1 MKKCLV
7 SVLRGKVSHI
17 LFAIILTVLLLCGV
31 ERIALADEVAISAS
45 GGVLMD
51 VETGRILASKNAH
64 TRLPMA
70 STTKIMTALLA
81 IENSEL
87 SAIVKVPAEAYGV
100 EGSSMYLNAGE
111 KISMQDL
118 LYGLMLTSGND
129 AAITIANYIGGSVE
143 DFADMMNK
151 RAAELGCVNTNFVT
165 PNGLHDENHYTSAY
179 DLALISAFAMKNEIF
194 NKIVITQYYTTK
206 TGDVTRSLKN
216 KNKILWNYE
225 GGNGIKTGFTKAAGR
240 CLAFSA
246 EQNGHTI
253 VGVVLN
259 APDMWNA
266 ADAMLDYGFD
276 EYTWERFVS
285 GGEVVTN
292 ISVTRGMK
300 NSLEIVAKEDI
311 IIPLRKNEG
320 KDTVKLKIVCPN
332 VIEAPV
338 REGQVVGRIEAHV
351 DGRVIRS
358 VPLIANDTIMQK
370 EYPYYLWRI
379 LQEYIA

>member
-1 MKKCLV
+1 MKGCRV
-7 SVLRGKVSHI
+7 RVIMGKVSHI
-17 LFAIILTVLLLCGV
+17 LFVLVLAALLLFGAQ
-31 ERIALADEVAISAS
+31 RAALADEVAIGAS

-51 VETGRILASKNAH
+51 VETGRVLASKNAH

-81 IENSEL
+81 IENSDI
-87 SAIVKVPAEAYGV
+87 SAIVKVPQQAYGV

-111 KISMQDL
+111 KISMEDL
-118 LYGLMLTSGND
+118 IYGLMLTSGND

-143 DFADMMNK
+143 NFADMMNK
-151 RAAELGCVNTNFVT
+151 RAVELGCTNTNFVT

-179 DLALISAFAMKNEIF
+179 DLALISACAMKNETF
-194 NKIVITQYYTTK
+194 SKIVGTQYYTTK

-246 EQNGHTI
+246 EQGGHTL

-266 ADAMLDYGFD
+266 ADTMLDYGFS
-276 EYTWERFVS
+276 EYTWERLIS
-285 GGEVVTN
+285 ESEVITN
-292 ISVTRGMK
+292 ISVTSGMK

-320 KDTVKLKIVCPN
+320 KDAVKLKIICPN

-338 REGQVVGRIEAHV
+338 REGQVVGKIEAHI
-351 DGRVIRS
+351 DGRVICS
-358 VPLIANDTIMQK
+358 VPLIADDTIMQK
-370 EYPYYLWRI
+370 EYPYYLWKI